1 MGYYGDLH
9 GECIYWEDEVLSM
22 STAIIRIY
30 THDGFVIAADG
41 RRLNG
46 RTGAIVGEH
55 ESKISRLLHPFG
67 VVCCSFAGAVQLTHK
82 GTNSVGLDFSLET
95 AKMAEAIT
103 RERPKSLYHYA
114 DRLAAG
120 LCEARDGFESNP
132 LNSGDRA
139 STTYLFLDGF
149 FAGHPKRAKI
159 EIPNG
164 TPRKGKEVFPQ
175 ELIPGRVEGYGS
187 PHVMR
192 VLFGKNETGKLAS
205 YRQKCHTGHTMTLS
219 EAVEVAFNVVKAHC
233 DPEAL
238 LIDPE
243 VCAAIGGHIHISTI
257 TPQNGFEWVRGLEP
271 KS

>member
-30 THDGFVIAADG
+30 THGGFVIAADG

-46 RTGAIVGEH
+46 RTGAIAGEQ
-55 ESKISRLLHPFG
+55 EAKLFRLLHPSG
-67 VVCCSFAGAVQLTHK
+67 IVCCAFAGAVQLTHK
-82 GTNSVGLDFSLET
+82 GTDTVGLDFRSET
-95 AKMAEAIT
+95 VRMAEAIT
-103 RERPKSLYHYA
+103 PERPKSLYHYA

-120 LCEARDGFESNP
+120 LCEVRDGFESNP
-132 LNSGDRA
+132 LNSADPA

-149 FAGHPKRAKI
+149 FAGHAKRTKI

-164 TPRKGKEVFPQ
+164 MPRKGRAVYPQ
-175 ELIPGRVEGYGS
+175 ELVPGRVEGYGS
-187 PHVMR
+187 SLVMR
-192 VLFGKNETGKLAS
+192 VLFGKADTGKLAS
-205 YRQKCHTGHTMTLS
+205 YRQKCHTRPTMTLS
-219 EAVEVAFNVVKAHC
+219 EAVEVALNVVKAHC

-238 LIDPE
+238 RIDPE
-243 VCAAIGGHIHISTI
+243 VCAAIGGHIHVGTI
-257 TPQNGFEWVRGLEP
+257 TPQNGFEWVPGLEP